1 MPLLIFRGWT
11 HYEIRKGRF
20 YPKRHRLIKNNP
32 DWFWSRVSSCW
43 FHLLCFYHT
52 AFLFQCLSQGLRHEL
67 LDTLWENTTNNRNN
81 AHSHKTKT
89 AATPWRERKLNV
101 YDSCYTSAIFF
112 LQVQLVHKQR
122 KHCDIEWSFPRDYV
136 THQDWNSLEFG
147 TTTSY
152 LTAAFATW
160 VSYVAHAHVQNY
172 LCAWTSQ
179 LTAALLSLLVKF
191 VTLSILE
198 SCYIFDVQ
206 WSNTQSWLLAYYL
219 LS

>member
-1 MPLLIFRGWT
+1 MTRKEIKSLRQLLHFC
-11 HYEIRKGRF
+11 
-20 YPKRHRLIKNNP
+20 
-32 DWFWSRVSSCW
+32 D
-43 FHLLCFYHT
+43 
-52 AFLFQCLSQGLRHEL
+52 
-67 LDTLWENTTNNRNN
+67 
-81 AHSHKTKT
+81 
-89 AATPWRERKLNV
+89 
-101 YDSCYTSAIFF
+101 FF

-179 LTAALLSLLVKF
+179 LTAAVVSLLVKF

-219 LS
+219 LSYSYLSFITQKLQKQRS